1 MPNAK
6 TNQRSNSFF
15 FMKRSKKQRIG
26 ENIKNKVETNK
37 EQEVEQRIINK
48 YII

>member
-1 MPNAK
+1 
-6 TNQRSNSFF
+6 
-15 FMKRSKKQRIG
+15 MKRSKKQRIG

>member
-1 MPNAK
+1 MQKQTNAVIH
-6 TNQRSNSFF
+6 FF
-15 FMKRSKKQRIG
+15 LMKRSKKQRIG
-26 ENIKNKVETNK
+26 EKIKNKVETNK